1 MSLQDAKAKPLT
13 KAYVRRG
20 AAHTDGAILQHLR
33 VRQGAVAVPR
43 DLEIRVRALCKLPH
57 SLHEAPAAGA
67 ALVADVE
74 RAVNGSGSS
83 SVWWHART
91 NREGGRML
99 PFRGVVFDA
108 PETDRLAEVIRG
120 RERAAAAGQ
129 SHLRGLVVIV
139 ADSPLV
145 DGVRTTDIDAV
156 IERALDP
163 ILAQTPA
170 PAVQVTSAV
179 TLVRRVVHPAFRAL
193 VALRAGRA
201 GEHIGLGPVAQAEA
215 RNDGQ
220 CLQKSHA
227 F

>member
-1 MSLQDAKAKPLT
+1 
-13 KAYVRRG
+13 
-20 AAHTDGAILQHLR
+20 
-33 VRQGAVAVPR
+33 
-43 DLEIRVRALCKLPH
+43 
-57 SLHEAPAAGA
+57 
-67 ALVADVE
+67 
-74 RAVNGSGSS
+74 
-83 SVWWHART
+83 
-91 NREGGRML
+91 ML